1 MLDTTFFVLDILLI
15 PGGSYNLLLGIP
27 FFIQTVA
34 TFNYR
39 EATGPDG
46 EAAITTINLNF
57 NDVVVKASVLGPN
70 KGKLRV

>member
-1 MLDTTFFVLDILLI
+1 M
-15 PGGSYNLLLGIP
+15 
-27 FFIQTVA
+27 A
-34 TFNYR
+34 TFNYK

-57 NDVVVKASVLGPN
+57 NDIVVKALVLGPN